1 MTFPRTSLFMLIVLW
16 TQWSETSVPDTIYVT
31 QMIADFYLDEGS
43 ACQKPE
49 SIKKKKKGRL
59 IYEWQTFICDLLTRW
74 NSLAVKKKRKKR
86 SNGDII
92 CRQRDIV
99 TP

>member
-1 MTFPRTSLFMLIVLW
+1 
-16 TQWSETSVPDTIYVT
+16 
-31 QMIADFYLDEGS
+31 MIADFYLDEGS

-74 NSLAVKKKRKKR
+74 NSLAVKKRKKKATATLFAASATSSR
-86 SNGDII
+86 RKMNDTEAHLSSSIFWKIFCEDLL
-92 CRQRDIV
+92 
-99 TP
+99 